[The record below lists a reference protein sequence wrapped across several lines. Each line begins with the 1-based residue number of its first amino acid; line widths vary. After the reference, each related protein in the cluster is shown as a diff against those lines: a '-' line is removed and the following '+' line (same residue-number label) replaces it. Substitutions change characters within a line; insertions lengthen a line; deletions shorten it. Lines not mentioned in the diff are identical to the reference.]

1 MIYAID
7 EADTSL
13 ESVRKLTKNF
23 FIKQLDFKKDDII
36 TINRDEFE
44 QSGEEWQTKFSDK
57 TKQDMNMTSMRMYTD
72 PKVNLANQILNVA
85 ICET

>member
-1 MIYAID
+1 M
-7 EADTSL
+7 
-13 ESVRKLTKNF
+13 RKLTKNF
-23 FIKQLDFKKDDII
+23 FIKQLDFKEDDII

-44 QSGEEWQTKFSDK
+44 QSGEEWQTKFRDK

>member
-23 FIKQLDFKKDDII
+23 FIKQLDFKEDDII

-44 QSGEEWQTKFSDK
+44 QSGDEWQTKFSDK

>member
-1 MIYAID
+1 LIYAID

-23 FIKQLDFKKDDII
+23 FIKQLDFKEDDII

-44 QSGEEWQTKFSDK
+44 QSGDEWQTKFSDK

>member
-1 MIYAID
+1 LIYAID

-13 ESVRKLTKNF
+13 KPVRELTKNF
-23 FIKQLDFKKDDII
+23 FIKQLDFKEDDII

>member
-36 TINRDEFE
+36 TINRDEFQ

>member
-23 FIKQLDFKKDDII
+23 FIKQLDFKEDDII